1 MATSKLSQSSSLPIA
16 ASVIGTIFLGFG
28 IKFCLQPSSSIPFFE
43 FKAPTSTPDQ
53 KIADALTLLY
63 AVRDIFMGVAIYA
76 ATYFGNRKSLGWIL
90 IAASGVAYADGF
102 IVKAQIGKGE
112 WNHWGYA
119 PMLTVVGSLLLGA
132 LDRA

>member
-1 MATSKLSQSSSLPIA
+1 MATSNLSQSSSLRIA

-28 IKFCLQPSSSIPFFE
+28 IKFSLQPSSSIPFFE
-43 FKAPTSTPDQ
+43 LDAPTSASDQ

-63 AVRDIFMGVAIYA
+63 AVRDIFMGVSIYA

-102 IVKAQIGKGE
+102 IVKTQIGKGE